1 MKSTIS
7 LLLCSLLLIGYASA
21 TSQADEVTH
30 EVTPSPNKEP
40 QPEVQQPAQGPFP
53 QGNAR
58 LYGQPFVA
66 TKSIICNDSKVI
78 YSLLKNEPVSEVPI
92 FFGLILNEHGV
103 AKIVTQI
110 FIGKKSNSTFSV
122 IESSNEGISCII
134 SAGTGFDILPHYNE
148 GEIQRGSGQEVNK
161 GIWKMPQN
169 VRMQN

>member
-7 LLLCSLLLIGYASA
+7 ILLCFLLIGYASA
-21 TSQADEVTH
+21 TSQADEVT
-30 EVTPSPNKEP
+30 PAPNKEP

-92 FFGLILNEHGV
+92 FFGLILNEHGI

-122 IESSNEGISCII
+122 IESSNNGISCII
-134 SAGTGFDILPHYNE
+134 SAGTGFDILPHYHE
-148 GEIQRGSGQEVNK
+148 GEIQRGSGQEVNE

>member
-1 MKSTIS
+1 MKISIIS

-21 TSQADEVTH
+21 ISQADEVT
-30 EVTPSPNKEP
+30 PAPNKEP

-92 FFGLILNEHGV
+92 FFGLILNEHGI

-122 IESSNEGISCII
+122 IESSNNGISCII
-134 SAGTGFDILPHYNE
+134 SAGTGFDILPHYHE

>member
-7 LLLCSLLLIGYASA
+7 ILLCFLLIGYASA
-21 TSQADEVTH
+21 TSQADEVT
-30 EVTPSPNKEP
+30 PAPNKEP

-53 QGNAR
+53 QGNVR

-103 AKIVTQI
+103 AKMVTQI

-134 SAGTGFDILPHYNE
+134 SAGTGFDILSHYHE

>member
-7 LLLCSLLLIGYASA
+7 ILLCFLLIGYASA
-21 TSQADEVTH
+21 TSQADEVT
-30 EVTPSPNKEP
+30 PAPNKEP
-40 QPEVQQPAQGPFP
+40 QSEVQQPAQGPFP

-103 AKIVTQI
+103 AKMVTQI

-122 IESSNEGISCII
+122 IESSNDGISCII
-134 SAGTGFDILPHYNE
+134 SAGTGFDILPHYHE

>member
-1 MKSTIS
+1 MKSIIS
-7 LLLCSLLLIGYASA
+7 LLLCSLLIGCVSTQA
-21 TSQADEVTH
+21 TEITQKPILTPPQETQQETQQEVRPHGQAFLL
-30 EVTPSPNKEP
+30 
-40 QPEVQQPAQGPFP
+40 A
-53 QGNAR
+53 
-58 LYGQPFVA
+58 
-66 TKSIICNDSKVI
+66 KSIICNDSKVI

-103 AKIVTQI
+103 AKMVNQI
-110 FIGKKSNSTFSV
+110 FVGKKSNSTFSV

-134 SAGTGFDILPHYNE
+134 SAGTGFDILPHYHE

>member
-1 MKSTIS
+1 MKIS
-7 LLLCSLLLIGYASA
+7 IISILLCSLLIGCA
-21 TSQADEVTH
+21 TSQAGQDSQSIKIAH
-30 EVTPSPNKEP
+30 EPIQPP
-40 QPEVQQPAQGPFP
+40 QLEMP
-53 QGNAR
+53 QTER
-58 LYGQPFVA
+58 QYGQPFVA

-103 AKIVTQI
+103 AKMVTQI

-122 IESSNEGISCII
+122 IESSNNGISCII
-134 SAGTGFDILPHYNE
+134 SAGTGFDILPHYHE